1 MKSRNQKGVT
11 LVTLVTAV
19 IVALIL
25 AGIATTAGK
34 STLEYAK
41 FNKLKNELTTLQ
53 TKVNELNQEGKTNI
67 GQKIGNAQKEIL
79 NTDIV
84 SNIIY
89 KNRTDEE
96 KSSIE
101 NGFRFLSSTEI
112 ENQLGLEDF
121 NRNYLINVEY
131 RYVVAAEGLEYEGT
145 TYYMIDQIE
154 DGMYNVEYH
163 NKNSDTGSFDV
174 STKVEGNICKIVV
187 SNIQHEG
194 YVSNWQ
200 VKYKL
205 DSDETWRTS
214 NSLEFEVDKEG
225 NYIVNV
231 VHGDEIDLGKK
242 HITISSELGWDQEK
256 DVNKPK
262 LMPGM
267 KPIKFE
273 EPTDSTEG
281 KKIDTTI
288 TDPNWYD
295 YENKQWANAETED
308 GSMWVWIP
316 RYAYKINSST
326 QTCDIVFLIGT
337 TDNYYDKDG
346 NIQTAQRQITA
357 DEIIETDSTKT
368 DKYTVHPAFTN
379 ESDINYANGG
389 WDEELRGI
397 WVAKFEAGYVNKE
410 DDYEKNNLL
419 KSSSVT
425 YEQSSVWTWS
435 GEAGTTDD
443 SSQPARNWLD
453 GVYGSTKTAIKYP
466 TFQGLRYSMNYINNS
481 NAFGISRAL
490 TESGNIYGL
499 SSSSTDSHLMK
510 NSEWGAV
517 SYLSQSKYG
526 LDGTNIVINNAC
538 LYNTT
543 QSAYAVTG
551 CAGEAANS
559 GGISTTIDKIKDGT
573 QSGIYTWTQKKGT
586 VASST
591 GTIYGIYD
599 LSGGVWERTAA
610 IVNNGNGNLNYYGKA
625 TMAALNNG
633 GSSKYVTVYP
643 HDTDKDN
650 TSITSNDANLTEAN
664 KANYL
669 KNTQIYGDAVRETS
683 TAGVGQTS
691 WYNDYSCFPGL
702 YSPFFARGG
711 RWWLDSGA
719 GLFSFFRNDG
729 SSLYN
734 CGFRSVLVAL

>member
-1 MKSRNQKGVT
+1 MQKIKTNKGIT
-11 LVTLVTAV
+11 LIALV
-19 IVALIL
+19 IIIIILLIL
-25 AGIATTAGK
+25 AGISIMALTNTGIFEKAKESKEKTEQAEKNQQALLSEYETEVEKTAGNWN
-34 STLEYAK
+34 ST
-41 FNKLKNELTTLQ
+41 Q
-53 TKVNELNQEGKTNI
+53 KVNEP
-67 GQKIGNAQKEIL
+67 IL
-79 NTDIV
+79 M
-84 SNIIY
+84 
-89 KNRTDEE
+89 
-96 KSSIE
+96 
-101 NGFRFLSSTEI
+101 
-112 ENQLGLEDF
+112 Q
-121 NRNYLINVEY
+121 
-131 RYVVAAEGLEYEGT
+131 
-145 TYYMIDQIE
+145 
-154 DGMYNVEYH
+154 GM
-163 NKNSDTGSFDV
+163 SA
-174 STKVEGNICKIVV
+174 
-187 SNIQHEG
+187 
-194 YVSNWQ
+194 
-200 VKYKL
+200 
-205 DSDETWRTS
+205 
-214 NSLEFEVDKEG
+214 
-225 NYIVNV
+225 
-231 VHGDEIDLGKK
+231 
-242 HITISSELGWDQEK
+242 
-256 DVNKPK
+256 
-262 LMPGM
+262 
-267 KPIKFE
+267 IKFQ

-281 KKIDTTI
+281 KMVETTSG
-288 TDPNWYD
+288 DENWYNYD
-295 YENKQWANAETED
+295 SKQWANAETED

-316 RYAYKINSST
+316 RYAYKVHKENGKTT
-326 QTCDIVFLIGT
+326 QKFDVVFLIGT
-337 TDNYYDKDG
+337 TDKYYDEDG
-346 NIQTAQRQITA
+346 NLQTAKRQKSVNETIDSSG
-357 DEIIETDSTKT
+357 DEYI
-368 DKYTVHPAFTN
+368 VHPAFTN
-379 ESDINYANGG
+379 ESSINYANGG
-389 WDEELRGI
+389 WDKELTGI

-435 GEAGTTDD
+435 GEAGTKDD

-551 CAGEAANS
+551 CAGETANS

-610 IVNNGNGNLNYYGKA
+610 IVNNGNGNLNDYGKA

-691 WYNDYSCFPGL
+691 WYNDYSYFSCL
-702 YSPFFARGG
+702 YDPFFRRGG
-711 RWWLDSGA
+711 YWWHGSEA
-719 GLFSFFRNDG
+719 GLFSFDHDYG
-729 SSLYN
+729 DSSYHY
-734 CGFRSVLVAL
+734 GFRSVLVAL

>member
-1 MKSRNQKGVT
+1 MQKIKTNKGIT
-11 LVTLVTAV
+11 LIALVIT
-19 IVALIL
+19 IIILLIL
-25 AGIATTAGK
+25 AEISIMALTNTGIFEKAKEAKEKTEQAEKNQQALLSEYETEVEKTAGNWN
-34 STLEYAK
+34 ST
-41 FNKLKNELTTLQ
+41 Q
-53 TKVNELNQEGKTNI
+53 KVNEP
-67 GQKIGNAQKEIL
+67 IL
-79 NTDIV
+79 M
-84 SNIIY
+84 
-89 KNRTDEE
+89 
-96 KSSIE
+96 
-101 NGFRFLSSTEI
+101 
-112 ENQLGLEDF
+112 Q
-121 NRNYLINVEY
+121 
-131 RYVVAAEGLEYEGT
+131 
-145 TYYMIDQIE
+145 
-154 DGMYNVEYH
+154 GM
-163 NKNSDTGSFDV
+163 SA
-174 STKVEGNICKIVV
+174 
-187 SNIQHEG
+187 
-194 YVSNWQ
+194 
-200 VKYKL
+200 
-205 DSDETWRTS
+205 
-214 NSLEFEVDKEG
+214 
-225 NYIVNV
+225 
-231 VHGDEIDLGKK
+231 
-242 HITISSELGWDQEK
+242 
-256 DVNKPK
+256 
-262 LMPGM
+262 
-267 KPIKFE
+267 IKFQ

-281 KKIDTTI
+281 KMVETTSG
-288 TDPNWYD
+288 DENWYNYD
-295 YENKQWANAETED
+295 SKQWANAETED

-316 RYAYKINSST
+316 RYAYKVHKENGKTT
-326 QTCDIVFLIGT
+326 QKFDVVFLIGT
-337 TDNYYDKDG
+337 TDKYYDEDG
-346 NIQTAQRQITA
+346 NLQTAKRQKSVNETIDSSG
-357 DEIIETDSTKT
+357 DEYI
-368 DKYTVHPAFTN
+368 VHPAFTN
-379 ESDINYANGG
+379 ESSINYANGG
-389 WDEELRGI
+389 WDKELTGI

-425 YEQSSVWTWS
+425 YEQSTVWTWS
-435 GEAGTTDD
+435 GEAGTTED

-551 CAGEAANS
+551 CAGETANS

-683 TAGVGQTS
+683 TAGVSQTS
-691 WYNDYSCFPGL
+691 WYNDYSYFPGL
-702 YSPFFARGG
+702 NNPFFVRGG
-711 RWWLDSGA
+711 TWWSGSGA
-719 GLFSFFRNDG
+719 GLFCFLRDVG
-729 SSLYN
+729 SSPYHY
-734 CGFRSVLVAL
+734 GFRSVLVAL